1 MIFIFYI
8 MARVLTPEEFVAN
21 VAGFPA
27 RQQFIDAN
35 LTPEVILPLLQHAIV
50 SKAIREAGGKKAMLQ
65 KVIMI
70 IFASTAALER
80 YLKGGQ
86 PEIIGADIEP
96 LADAAK
102 KEPSSNVFKT
112 CLTQPDCFCVSVVT
126 WLPPA
131 NVYTHTKTGFY
142 LHKLDT

>member
-1 MIFIFYI
+1 

-21 VAGFPA
+21 VSQFPA

-35 LTPEVILPLLQHAIV
+35 LVPQVILPLLQHPVV
-50 SKAIREAGGKKAMLQ
+50 SDVIKKAGGKKAMAQ
-65 KVIMI
+65 QVIMVV
-70 IFASTAALER
+70 FASTAALER

-86 PEIIGADIEP
+86 PEIIGANIES
-96 LADAAK
+96 LEEAAK

-112 CLTQPDCFCVSVVT
+112 CLAQPDSFCVSVVT

-142 LHKLDT
+142 LYMLDHLSQN